1 MTTARTTTENAAILT
16 RAQQAMREVKTE
28 ADAHGWL
35 HDHYYEHIENNDLKA
50 DFDAMHRAIVLR
62 ITGAG
67 GG

>member
-1 MTTARTTTENAAILT
+1 MTTARTTTDNAAILT

-35 HDHYYEHIENNDLKA
+35 HEHYSPNIHNNTIIDELN
-50 DFDAMHRAIVLR
+50 AMHGAIIRRVF
-62 ITGAG
+62 GAG